1 MLKVRK
7 LRFRGAE
14 SVRKWKRGTQVQL
27 HDSKSYRLCFMALH
41 LPWLFPQETFLLQ
54 PTLNNQLHDQCLQ
67 ASRDLVWPHL
77 VIQCLCW
84 IAKGGGVLPL
94 VPQNNLGPLP
104 SITLASWLP
113 SSSSRYI
120 SEKLY
125 VWYPWKRTSVPFL
138 RTIEFELSTLVG
150 QSGTETELLGQED
163 PHLPDQLCNLR
174 QASELL
180 SCCVCVC
187 VF

>member
-1 MLKVRK
+1 MTPSLTDYASWLCTCPDFFHRRLSFSNRHWTINCMTNVYKP
-7 LRFRGAE
+7 AE
-14 SVRKWKRGTQVQL
+14 IWFG
-27 HDSKSYRLCFMALH
+27 
-41 LPWLFPQETFLLQ
+41 PIWLYNAYAGLQ
-54 PTLNNQLHDQCLQ
+54 
-67 ASRDLVWPHL
+67 S
-77 VIQCLCW
+77 
-84 IAKGGGVLPL
+84 GGVLPL